1 MSQAPR
7 NRWRVIVTRR
17 LPTPIEARL
26 GERYDAV
33 FNEADQPLDAAG
45 LSAALREADAVL
57 CTIGDRFP
65 REAFG
70 PGIRA
75 RALVNFGVGVDHIPL
90 DAAREAGVV
99 VTNTP
104 GVLTDDTADLAML
117 LLLAAMRR
125 ASEGEAEVR
134 AGRWTGWAPTQL
146 LGHRLTGSTLGIV
159 GLGRIGSAVARRAAL
174 GFGMRVRYVSR
185 TERVVPGVPVE
196 RCASLEALLRDCDA
210 ISLHVPSTPETRHLI
225 GVRELAWMPSHAV
238 LVNTAR
244 GDVVDQ
250 AALIEALREGRIA
263 GAGLDVYD
271 GEPHVPAEL
280 RTLPNVTLLPHLGS
294 ATHQT
299 RVAMGERALA
309 NLDALALG
317 TEPPDRVA

>member
-1 MSQAPR
+1 
-7 NRWRVIVTRR
+7 
-17 LPTPIEARL
+17 
-26 GERYDAV
+26 
-33 FNEADQPLDAAG
+33 
-45 LSAALREADAVL
+45 
-57 CTIGDRFP
+57 
-65 REAFG
+65 
-70 PGIRA
+70 
-75 RALVNFGVGVDHIPL
+75 
-90 DAAREAGVV
+90 
-99 VTNTP
+99 
-104 GVLTDDTADLAML
+104 
-117 LLLAAMRR
+117 
-125 ASEGEAEVR
+125 
-134 AGRWTGWAPTQL
+134 
-146 LGHRLTGSTLGIV
+146 
-159 GLGRIGSAVARRAAL
+159 
-174 GFGMRVRYVSR
+174 
-185 TERVVPGVPVE
+185 
-196 RCASLEALLRDCDA
+196 LRDCDA